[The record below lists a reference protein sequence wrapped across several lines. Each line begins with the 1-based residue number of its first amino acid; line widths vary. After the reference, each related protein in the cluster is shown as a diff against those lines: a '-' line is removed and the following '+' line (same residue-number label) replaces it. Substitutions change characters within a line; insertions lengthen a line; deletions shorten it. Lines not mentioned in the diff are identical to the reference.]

1 MLLLLIPEPLHT
13 SIRNM
18 GTTDTTM
25 PNLDSIMN
33 ERKAFD
39 ETKSGVKG
47 LVDGGLKRIPE
58 IFHCQPDKYEKA
70 NNTSNVIPVIDL
82 ANIDNKDPSIYQGIV
97 EKVKEACETLGF
109 FQVVNHGI
117 PLSVLEE
124 LKDGVKRFY
133 EQDTEVK
140 KDFYTRDMNRSFIYN
155 SNYDIYSPPALNW
168 RDTFACYLA
177 PPDTLKP
184 EEIPVVCRYQYFCMH
199 VYKIYVL
206 LELWLFCNLFAAPT
220 HFRLNVSVSVSCPCL
235 FKCCIS

>member
-1 MLLLLIPEPLHT
+1 
-13 SIRNM
+13 M
-18 GTTDTTM
+18 GTTSTTK
-25 PNLDSIMN
+25 PNLDSILN
-33 ERKAFD
+33 QRKEFD
-39 ETKSGVKG
+39 ETKEGVKG
-47 LVDGGLKRIPE
+47 LVDAGLEKIPSL
-58 IFHCQPDKYEKA
+58 FHHQPDKYEKA
-70 NNTSNVIPVIDL
+70 NNTSHVIPVIDL
-82 ANIDNKDPSIYQGIV
+82 KDIDDKDSSIHQGIV

-140 KDFYTRDMNRSFIYN
+140 KELYTRDMNRSFIYN

-184 EEIPVVCRYQYFCMH
+184 EEIPVVCRY
-199 VYKIYVL
+199 
-206 LELWLFCNLFAAPT
+206 E
-220 HFRLNVSVSVSCPCL
+220 
-235 FKCCIS
+235 